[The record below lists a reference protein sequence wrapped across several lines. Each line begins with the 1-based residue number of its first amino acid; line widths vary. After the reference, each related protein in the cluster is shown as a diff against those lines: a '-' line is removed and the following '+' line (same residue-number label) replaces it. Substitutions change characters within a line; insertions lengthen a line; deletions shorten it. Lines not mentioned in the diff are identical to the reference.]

1 MILVRSR
8 NSAKCMASAG
18 SRGNRHTKS
27 ERLGF
32 ELGKSGGAIEKG
44 FAHIW
49 KTRKPHGFRGICAL
63 ADADV
68 WFSPPR
74 CYEDMEK
81 TTGSISGANRLFRS
95 GTKIREKFESRS
107 WKLIFSSL
115 LGGFTF
121 LSLLHGSVQGQTNCE
136 EGNGLLDSAAPRT
149 LSVQEVIQKFGA
161 AESATQEARC
171 TTPTR
176 RTCSCKLSSA
186 KP

>member
-1 MILVRSR
+1 MTVGCATLLSTLAVCPKEAVAKRRQNAKIVIFIMILVRSR

-81 TTGSISGANRLFRS
+81 TTGSISGANRLLRS

-107 WKLIFSSL
+107 WKLIFSCWEDSRS
-115 LGGFTF
+115 FRCCM
-121 LSLLHGSVQGQTNCE
+121 VRCRDRQTAKRETVCWIP
-136 EGNGLLDSAAPRT
+136 LR
-149 LSVQEVIQKFGA
+149 QE
-161 AESATQEARC
+161 
-171 TTPTR
+171 
-176 RTCSCKLSSA
+176 L
-186 KP
+186 